1 MATRAARWATA
12 AGAVLALAGAARA
25 GELVVC
31 PQCPRASVRAAIA
44 AAAPGDTVRVLAGT
58 YREGQI
64 VVDKPLVLAGEGG
77 AVLDGAGQG
86 EVLTIRADDVTV
98 RDLEVVRSGSS
109 YVTDL
114 AGIRAEG
121 VRNCTIRGNRVRDTF
136 FGIYLAQVTA
146 CTVED
151 NAVTGH
157 AVSETSSGNGIHLW
171 NVADSRVRGNRVTGH
186 RDGVYLEFVRGT
198 DIEENRSE
206 RNLRYG
212 LHFMFSEGNT
222 YARNVFRENSAG
234 VAVMYSKHVTMRANR
249 FEDNWG
255 PVAYGLLL
263 KDISDS
269 TIEANVFHRNTTGLF
284 AEGANRLAV
293 TANRFERNGWAIRL
307 MADSLGVVFA
317 RNAFLGNSFEVATN
331 GTRSFSALQENYWSD
346 YRGYDLGRD
355 GTGDV
360 PHRPVRL
367 FALLVEQY
375 PQALILL
382 RSPFVELLD
391 VAERVI
397 PILTPQALADPR
409 PLVRV
414 PS

>member
-1 MATRAARWATA
+1 MTRGAARWARVA
-12 AGAVLALAGAARA
+12 AAVLALAGTGQAA
-25 GELVVC
+25 ELVVC
-31 PQCPRASVRAAIA
+31 PQCARSSIRAAIA
-44 AAAPGDTVRVLAGT
+44 EAAPGDTVRIRAGT
-58 YREGQI
+58 YREGPL
-64 VVDKPLVLAGEGG
+64 VVDKPLVLAGEGE

-98 RDLEVVRSGSS
+98 RDLVIARSGMS
-109 YVTDL
+109 YLTDL

-121 VRNCTIRGNRVRDTF
+121 VRHCTIRGNRLRDTF
-136 FGIYLAQVTA
+136 FGIYLAEVSA

-151 NAVTGH
+151 NDVVGH

-198 DIEENRSE
+198 DIEANRSE

-222 YARNVFRENSAG
+222 YAENVFRENSAG

-269 TIEANVFHRNTTGLF
+269 AIVGNVFHRNTTGLF
-284 AEGANRLAV
+284 AEGANRLQV
-293 TANRFERNGWAIRL
+293 TANRFDRNGWAIRI
-307 MADSLGVVFA
+307 MADSLGVTFA
-317 RNAFLGNSFEVATN
+317 RNAFLGNSFEMATN
-331 GTRSFSALQENYWSD
+331 GTRSMNTLQENFWSD

-355 GTGDV
+355 GIGDV
-360 PHRPVRL
+360 PYRPVRL

-375 PQALILL
+375 PPALILL
-382 RSPFVELLD
+382 RSPFVALLD
-391 VAERVI
+391 AAEQVI